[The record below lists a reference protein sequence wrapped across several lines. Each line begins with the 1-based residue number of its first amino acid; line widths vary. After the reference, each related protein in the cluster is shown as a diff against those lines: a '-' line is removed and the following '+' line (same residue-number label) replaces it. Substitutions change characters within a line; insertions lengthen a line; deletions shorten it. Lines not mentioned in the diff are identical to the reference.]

1 MLYKYPDA
9 HYNNVKAMLTC
20 SSEMPMVWRKSFNF
34 SWVINEKDAQAD
46 TLWSELHVALE
57 SPAMCCIDTSF
68 MDYSLHG
75 Y

>member
-1 MLYKYPDA
+1 MQ
-9 HYNNVKAMLTC
+9 TC
-20 SSEMPMVWRKSFNF
+20 SSEMPMVWRKSF
-34 SWVINEKDAQAD
+34 SWVINEKEAQAD
-46 TLWSELHVALE
+46 TLLSELHVALE